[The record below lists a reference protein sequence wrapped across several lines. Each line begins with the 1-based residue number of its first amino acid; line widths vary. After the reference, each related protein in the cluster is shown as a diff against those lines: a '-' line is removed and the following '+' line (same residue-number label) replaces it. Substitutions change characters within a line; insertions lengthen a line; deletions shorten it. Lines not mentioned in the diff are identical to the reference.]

1 MSRKYD
7 LEKILGQIKRRKIS
21 VSQYAKENGLSYHN
35 LSSAIYYAKSHQQI
49 DTESLCITSISNDP
63 RENESYNFSVLFGD
77 NTKIKIEVPSIKD
90 LEAILRAAKNV

>member
-7 LEKILGQIKRRKIS
+7 LEKIWGEVKRRKIS

-49 DTESLCITSISNDP
+49 DTESLCITSIPDDLSKK
-63 RENESYNFSVLFGD
+63 ESYNFSAFFGD
-77 NTKIKIEVPSIKD
+77 NT
-90 LEAILRAAKNV
+90 N

>member
-7 LEKILGQIKRRKIS
+7 LEKILGEIKRRKIS

-49 DTESLCITSISNDP
+49 DTESLCITSILMIQAKVKATILAFYLAITP
-63 RENESYNFSVLFGD
+63 ISYISYVVSF
-77 NTKIKIEVPSIKD
+77 
-90 LEAILRAAKNV
+90 